1 MALLR
6 FDDGQ
11 EVEFTKGDNDIITMT
26 IRQWDGTFINLH
38 LDSEQAEELGDF
50 LTMFVQL

>member
-11 EVEFTKGDNDIITMT
+11 EVEFTQSDNGIITLT
-26 IRQWDGTFINLH
+26 VRQWDGTFIHLH
-38 LDSEQAEELGDF
+38 LDSEQAEELGEF
-50 LTMFVQL
+50 LIMFVQQ

>member
-11 EVEFTKGDNDIITMT
+11 EVEMTQNDNGIVTFTV
-26 IRQWDGTFINLH
+26 RQWDGTFNNIY
-38 LDSEQAEELGDF
+38 LDKDQAEELGEF
-50 LTMFVQL
+50 LIMFVQQ

>member
-1 MALLR
+1 MAVLK

-11 EVEFTKGDNDIITMT
+11 EVEFTKSDNDIVTMT

-38 LDSEQAEELGDF
+38 LDAGQAEELGDF
-50 LTMFVQL
+50 LIMFVQL

>member
-11 EVEFTKGDNDIITMT
+11 EVEFTKSDKGIITMT
-26 IRQWDGTFINLH
+26 IRQWDGTFLNLY
-38 LDSEQAEELGDF
+38 LDGEQAQELAEF
-50 LTMFVQL
+50 LNLFVEL

>member
-1 MALLR
+1 MAVLR

-11 EVEFTKGDNDIITMT
+11 EVELTKSVNDIVTMT

-38 LDSEQAEELGDF
+38 LDTDQAEELGEF
-50 LTMFVQL
+50 LIMFVQL